1 LGKEEGVAKWIMR
14 LALQHVNDVVYNASV
29 EELRISNASLLTGID
44 PLSGELRETGSWRKV
59 EANRKL
65 QDYLRGGLEKL
76 KEEDEWQIAAAL
88 CSSLSKTFT
97 IIINYSIMDL
107 IGGGYWSTGKAS
119 VDQTLIDCALDVIV
133 SVRERVWL
141 VHVNQ
146 SLSIPM
152 FYLAKYIL
160 DKVDMKS
167 WREED
172 GYAEGLVKL
181 CELLYWT
188 VVYDAWSRKKAAP
201 KDATQWH
208 YRNDV
213 SEINKMLRK
222 YKKLGL
228 PGTAIVDEY
237 AVYALLILPFLEN
250 PNVTDSKGGLRT
262 WQVRID
268 FKSLKSRAK
277 EFEQL
282 VKEAEEPYYARKVS
296 EVLSKWKGADIPFV
310 SISSLLNGWV
320 GSMFKGIVEA
330 THEGE
335 VLYLR
340 MEEPFPKYYPFD
352 GGEFMVLTARTLAVS
367 RQVAH
372 IYSFLGRLF
381 TEKAKREGLDKR
393 AREIEGRLKLLC
405 SKGRG
410 WNNDELQRI
419 LARPLPS
426 IYEQVLHTPTVAI
439 GMAYGAL
446 SGISL
451 ALKLDPEIPP
461 DPLDLVKL
469 DPVKEKWGEK
479 WSELKE
485 RPEFSKSLD
494 LLRSSAR
501 LPIGHLERTYDC
513 IETAMELLPP
523 PASPWSR
530 VGS

>member
-1 LGKEEGVAKWIMR
+1 LGKEEEVANWIMR
-14 LALQHVNDVVYNASV
+14 LALRHVNDVVYNASV
-29 EELRISNASLLTGID
+29 EELRISNASLLTGIN
-44 PLSGELRETGSWRKV
+44 PLSGGLRERDSWGKV

-65 QDYLRGGLEKL
+65 RDYLRGGLEEL
-76 KEEDEWQIAAAL
+76 KEEDESQIAATL
-88 CSSLSKTFT
+88 CSSLSKDFT
-97 IIINYSIMDL
+97 IITIYSIMDL
-107 IGGGYWSTGKAS
+107 IGRGYWSTRKAS
-119 VDQTLIDCALDVIV
+119 VDQTIIDCALM
-133 SVRERVWL
+133 STRELVWL
-141 VHVNQ
+141 VVVNQ
-146 SLSIPM
+146 SLSIPT

-160 DKVDMKS
+160 DEIDIKS

-172 GYAEGLVKL
+172 GCAEGLVKL

-188 VVYDAWSRKKAAP
+188 VVYDALSRKKAVP

-213 SEINKMLRK
+213 SEINKILHRHN
-222 YKKLGL
+222 KLGL

-250 PNVTDSKGGLRT
+250 PNVTDSKGGHHT
-262 WQVRID
+262 WQVRIE
-268 FKSLKSRAK
+268 FEALKNRAK

-282 VKEAEEPYYARKVS
+282 VKEAEDPYYAGKVS
-296 EVLSKWKGADIPFV
+296 EVLSKWKSADVPYM
-310 SISSLLNGWV
+310 SITSLWKGWV

-330 THEGE
+330 THEDK

-340 MEEPFPKYYPFD
+340 MEEPFPNYYPFD
-352 GGEFMVLTARTLAVS
+352 GSKFMVLTARTLAVS

-381 TEKAKREGLDKR
+381 AEKAKGEEPGKI
-393 AREIEGRLKLLC
+393 AREIEGRLKPLY
-405 SKGRG
+405 SERRG
-410 WNNDELQRI
+410 WNSKELQRI
-419 LARPLPS
+419 PARPLPS
-426 IYEQVLHTPTVAI
+426 IYEQVFHTLTVAT

-446 SGISL
+446 SSISL
-451 ALKLDPEIPP
+451 ALRLDPEIPP

-469 DPVKEKWGEK
+469 DPVKEKWEEK

-513 IETAMELLPP
+513 IEASMELLLPP
-523 PASPWSR
+523 VSPWNR